1 LFGRQ
6 FEVSDL
12 NKGKCF
18 DVGEGVGGEYEEICG
33 RRNSLGCGRQTLLCQ
48 FSDHG
53 IEEFEARPEMAVDRG
68 PVDAGRIGDEL
79 IGDIGDRACFEQLDN
94 RLDEEFRGLSL
105 GDLGR
110 PFGSGAFGQ
119 RRNLARETA
128 LG

>member
-1 LFGRQ
+1 LI
-6 FEVSDL
+6 
-12 NKGKCF
+12 
-18 DVGEGVGGEYEEICG
+18 GEF
-33 RRNSLGCGRQTLLCQ
+33 N
-48 FSDHG
+48 DHG
-53 IEEFEARPEMAVDRG
+53 IEEFEACPEMAVDRG
-68 PVDAGRIGDEL
+68 AVDAGRIGDEL